1 VTTVSIEILGG
12 GALVLAGLGL
22 TYAYFK
28 TSSVDESSYP
38 APASLIDVDTESS
51 DESHRASSPK
61 IQIYTSEQLVDKL
74 MLSGTINSIQTRC
87 ALTPNNFD
95 RDCLPLI
102 HAVIEYAQLL
112 PASESH
118 HHAQPG
124 GLIVHML
131 ETVQHA
137 LQLRNGHML
146 PRGAAPEEV
155 TAKQHRWTYGI
166 IVAAFLH
173 DIARPMA
180 DLNVYLHIDGK
191 ARRRWQPLTGS
202 MRDSGASHYSLD
214 FEVEN
219 RDYAFHQKLPITLM
233 QSLVPKDA
241 MQWLAEDEALIEE
254 LTQYLSGNKSD
265 NSAIREIVTKAD
277 SESVKRNLLLGS
289 RTRFAV
295 AKTIPLIERLMWG
308 MREMHKNGLIA
319 VNRPGACC
327 WVYGDDIWYVS
338 KRLADEVREFL
349 AESKVTGIPGPDK
362 NDRLFDTW
370 QEYGALIQTPA
381 GRAVWD
387 VIVNMPD
394 FENKRLTVLRFPIE
408 KIFGTDK
415 SLYPGQM
422 NGTIKINDGQAGK
435 TAESEQTDQPPAGA
449 DNLQGEKIAA
459 SAPLSS
465 TPNSKV
471 QPVAQETAR
480 QVAPITRP
488 AAALDVAQPEKTNT
502 VLGQHKSEKI
512 DIGSTEENK
521 IAAVVPPQA
530 EPVAA
535 PAIEENQAGSTN
547 EVDDDLP
554 PWLSGAVNEPD
565 VEQVEPTL
573 PPVHHQKAKAV
584 APIEPPPESQPP
596 VTETPP
602 LAEATDQKE
611 PEGEA
616 LAVSQSTA
624 GPMTSDQI
632 RQALSAETL
641 GRVIPKS
648 NNTKPRKKPEKENEP
663 ALRFMRWVQD
673 SVATGALIWNEQNA
687 MVHFVKEGLL
697 LVTPAIF
704 KEFEKLHGQDGL
716 GNSIKPDAPPGSYI
730 QQKVGATRWNL
741 KKKGNVNIIVY
752 DIINK
757 KNQSKSK
764 LNGFVF
770 PRPERWFADFNIN
783 PHLILNDPD
792 FIPEDQQ

>member
-1 VTTVSIEILGG
+1 MSTVPVEFIGG
-12 GALVLAGLGL
+12 GAFILASLGL

-28 TSSVDESSYP
+28 TSSADDSSNTP
-38 APASLIDVDTESS
+38 PASVIDVDTESS
-51 DESHRASSPK
+51 GESHRSSSPK
-61 IQIYTSEQLVDKL
+61 IQIYTSGELIDKL
-74 MLSGTINSIQTRC
+74 MLGGTINSIQTRC

-180 DLNVYLHIDGK
+180 DLNVHLYIDSK

-202 MRDSGASHYSLD
+202 MRDSGASHYSID

-219 RDYAFHQKLPITLM
+219 REYELHQKLPITLM

-241 MQWLAEDEALIEE
+241 MQWLAEDEELIEE
-254 LTQYLSGNKSD
+254 LTQYLSGVKSD
-265 NSAIREIVTKAD
+265 TSAIREIVTKAD

-308 MREMHKNGLIA
+308 IREMHKNGLIA
-319 VNRPGACC
+319 VNRPGACG

-387 VIVNMPD
+387 VVINMPE
-394 FENKRLTVLRFPIE
+394 FENKRLTVLRFPLE
-408 KIFGTDK
+408 KIFGQDK
-415 SLYPGQM
+415 SVYPGQI
-422 NGTIKINDGQAGK
+422 NGTITINDGQSESPSASTK
-435 TAESEQTDQPPAGA
+435 AAEVKQTEQAKAP
-449 DNLQGEKIAA
+449 QGEKTQQNVQLG
-459 SAPLSS
+459 SA
-465 TPNSKV
+465 PNSKV
-471 QPVAQETAR
+471 QPLAQEPAR
-480 QVAPITRP
+480 EVAPITRP
-488 AAALDVAQPEKTNT
+488 AAALAQPGNSQEVHEQTMSSDAKASLNNT
-502 VLGQHKSEKI
+502 VDGAIEISDVLDDRS
-512 DIGSTEENK
+512 
-521 IAAVVPPQA
+521 PLA
-530 EPVAA
+530 EPVATGNENTSTG
-535 PAIEENQAGSTN
+535 AI
-547 EVDDDLP
+547 EVDDIP
-554 PWLSGAVNEPD
+554 PWLTGAD
-565 VEQVEPTL
+565 DEPTL
-573 PPVHHQKAKAV
+573 PGVEDTLPAVNEKATAA
-584 APIEPPPESQPP
+584 APIVPP
-596 VTETPP
+596 VETTTSPSFSQDEG
-602 LAEATDQKE
+602 LSEANIEPSKSSETSWATMSGDQ
-611 PEGEA
+611 
-616 LAVSQSTA
+616 V
-624 GPMTSDQI
+624 
-632 RQALSAETL
+632 RQALVAETL
-641 GRVIPKS
+641 SRVVPKS
-648 NNTKPRKKPEKENEP
+648 NNTKPRKKAEKENEP
-663 ALRFMRWVQD
+663 ALRFIRWVQT
-673 SVATGALIWNEQNA
+673 SVADGSLIWNEQKA

-716 GNSIKPDAPPGSYI
+716 GNMIKPDAPQGSYI
-730 QQKVGATRWNL
+730 QQKVSATRWNL
-741 KKKGNVNIIVY
+741 KKKGNINPIMY
-752 DIINK
+752 DIINT
-757 KNQSKSK
+757 KNKTKSK

-770 PRPERWFADFNIN
+770 PRPERWFTGMEIN
-783 PHLILNDPD
+783 PHLMLNDPG
-792 FIPEDQQ
+792 FVPEEQQ